1 MNNKMTSTTTFQY
14 VEHAYQRIKP
24 LIHKTPVLTSQSV
37 NSIIEGE
44 VVFKCENF
52 QKTGSFKMRGASNAV
67 LSLSEEQ
74 AKRGVV
80 TVSSGNHGAAL
91 SLAAKL
97 NGIISHVVTPK
108 NTQQVKIDAMKGYGA
123 NLVYCEP
130 SVESRESTLLKVQ
143 QETGSVLIHPYN
155 DYRVI
160 SGAGTVAIELINEIK
175 DLDFIVV
182 PIGGGGLI
190 SGIGVVISSLLPNAK
205 LIGVEPESADDAL
218 RSIKSGE
225 IVPSNYPLTIADG
238 LRSSLGEKTF
248 PMIKKFV
255 SAIHTVSE
263 KEIISSMR
271 FVWERMKIIV
281 EPSSAVTMAA
291 VLNNPASFRGKKTGV
306 IFSGGNIDLSYLP
319 W

>member
-1 MNNKMTSTTTFQY
+1 MRKEPVLQDVQNTSKQITPF
-14 VEHAYQRIKP
+14 VHR
-24 LIHKTPVLTSQSV
+24 TPVLTSQSV
-37 NSIIEGE
+37 NSIIDGE
-44 VVFKCENF
+44 VFFKCENF

-143 QETGSVLIHPYN
+143 QETDAVPIHPYN

-160 SGAGTVAIELINEIK
+160 SGAGTVALEFIDEIK

-190 SGIGVVISSLLPNAK
+190 SGTGVVVSSLRPNTK
-205 LIGVEPESADDAL
+205 LLGVEPESADDAL

-225 IVPSNYPLTIADG
+225 IVPSDYPPTIADG

-306 IFSGGNIDLSYLP
+306 IFSGGNINLSHLP

>member
-1 MNNKMTSTTTFQY
+1 MRKEPVLQDVQNTSKQITPF
-14 VEHAYQRIKP
+14 VHR
-24 LIHKTPVLTSQSV
+24 TPVLTSQSV
-37 NSIIEGE
+37 NSIIDGE
-44 VVFKCENF
+44 VFFKCENF

-67 LSLSEEQ
+67 LSLSEEES
-74 AKRGVV
+74 KRGVV

-91 SLAAKL
+91 ACAAKL
-97 NGIISHVVTPK
+97 NGMKSHVVTPK

-123 NLVYCEP
+123 NLIYCEP
-130 SVESRESTLLKVQ
+130 SVESRESTFINI
-143 QETGSVLIHPYN
+143 QEKTGAIPIHPYN

-160 SGAGTVAIELINEIK
+160 TGAGTVALEIIDEVK
-175 DLDFIVV
+175 DLDFILV

-190 SGIGVVISSLLPNAK
+190 SGTGVVVSSLRPNTK
-205 LIGVEPESADDAL
+205 LLGVEPKSADDAL
-218 RSIKSGE
+218 RSIKSGK
-225 IVPSNYPLTIADG
+225 IVPSDYPPTIADG

-281 EPSSAVTMAA
+281 EPSSAVTMAV

>member
-1 MNNKMTSTTTFQY
+1 MRKEPVLQDVQNTSKQIAPF
-14 VEHAYQRIKP
+14 VHR
-24 LIHKTPVLTSQSV
+24 TPVLTSQSV
-37 NSIIEGE
+37 NSIIDGE
-44 VVFKCENF
+44 VFFKCENF

-67 LSLSEEQ
+67 LSLSEEES
-74 AKRGVV
+74 KRGVV

-91 SLAAKL
+91 ACAAKL
-97 NGIISHVVTPK
+97 NGMKSHIVTPK

-123 NLVYCEP
+123 NLIYCEP
-130 SVESRESTLLKVQ
+130 SVESRESTFINI
-143 QETGSVLIHPYN
+143 QEKTGAIPIHPYN

-160 SGAGTVAIELINEIK
+160 TGAGTVALEIIDEVK
-175 DLDFIVV
+175 DLDFILV

-190 SGIGVVISSLLPNAK
+190 SGTGVVVSSLRPNTK
-205 LIGVEPESADDAL
+205 LLGVEPESADDAL

-225 IVPSNYPLTIADG
+225 IVPSDYPPTIADG

-271 FVWERMKIIV
+271 FVWERMKMIV

>member
-1 MNNKMTSTTTFQY
+1 MRKEPVLQDVQNTSKQITPF
-14 VEHAYQRIKP
+14 VHR
-24 LIHKTPVLTSQSV
+24 TPVLTSQSV
-37 NSIIEGE
+37 NSIIDGE
-44 VVFKCENF
+44 VFFKCENL

-67 LSLSEEQ
+67 LSLSEEES
-74 AKRGVV
+74 KRGVV

-91 SLAAKL
+91 ACAAKL
-97 NGIISHVVTPK
+97 NGMKSHVVTPK

-123 NLVYCEP
+123 NLIYCEP
-130 SVESRESTLLKVQ
+130 SVESRESTFINI
-143 QETGSVLIHPYN
+143 QEKTGAIPIHPYN

-160 SGAGTVAIELINEIK
+160 TGAGTVALEIIDEVK
-175 DLDFIVV
+175 DLDFILV

-190 SGIGVVISSLLPNAK
+190 SGTGVVVSSLLPNTK
-205 LIGVEPESADDAL
+205 LLGVEPESADDAL
-218 RSIKSGE
+218 RSIKSVE
-225 IVPSNYPLTIADG
+225 IVPSDYPPTIADG

>member
-1 MNNKMTSTTTFQY
+1 MRKEPVLQDVQNTSKQITPF
-14 VEHAYQRIKP
+14 VHR
-24 LIHKTPVLTSQSV
+24 TPVLTSQSV
-37 NSIIEGE
+37 NSIIDGE
-44 VVFKCENF
+44 VFFKCENF

-67 LSLSEEQ
+67 LSLSKEES
-74 AKRGVV
+74 KRGVV

-91 SLAAKL
+91 ACAAKL
-97 NGIISHVVTPK
+97 NGMKSHVVTPK

-123 NLVYCEP
+123 NLIYCEP
-130 SVESRESTLLKVQ
+130 SVESRESTFINI
-143 QETGSVLIHPYN
+143 QEKTGAIPIHPYN

-160 SGAGTVAIELINEIK
+160 TGAGTVALEIIDEVK
-175 DLDFIVV
+175 DLDFILV

-190 SGIGVVISSLLPNAK
+190 SGTGVVVSSLRPNTK
-205 LIGVEPESADDAL
+205 LLGVEPESADDAL

-225 IVPSNYPLTIADG
+225 IVPSDYPPTIADG
-238 LRSSLGEKTF
+238 LRSSMGEKTF

>member
-1 MNNKMTSTTTFQY
+1 MRKEPVLQDVQNTSKQIAPF
-14 VEHAYQRIKP
+14 VHR
-24 LIHKTPVLTSQSV
+24 TPVLTSQSV
-37 NSIIEGE
+37 NSIIDGE
-44 VVFKCENF
+44 VFFKCENF

-67 LSLSEEQ
+67 LSLSEEES
-74 AKRGVV
+74 KRGVV

-91 SLAAKL
+91 ACAAKL
-97 NGIISHVVTPK
+97 NGIKSHIVTPK

-123 NLVYCEP
+123 NLIYCEP
-130 SVESRESTLLKVQ
+130 SVESRESTFINI
-143 QETGSVLIHPYN
+143 QEKTGAIPIHPYN

-160 SGAGTVAIELINEIK
+160 TGAGTVALEIIDEVK
-175 DLDFIVV
+175 DLDFILV

-190 SGIGVVISSLLPNAK
+190 SGTGVGVSSLRPNTK
-205 LIGVEPESADDAL
+205 LLGVEPESADDAL

-225 IVPSNYPLTIADG
+225 IVPSDYPPTIADG

>member
-1 MNNKMTSTTTFQY
+1 MRKEPVLQDVQNTSKQITPF
-14 VEHAYQRIKP
+14 VHR
-24 LIHKTPVLTSQSV
+24 TPVLTSQSV
-37 NSIIEGE
+37 NSIIDGE
-44 VVFKCENF
+44 VFFKCENF

-67 LSLSEEQ
+67 LSLSEEES
-74 AKRGVV
+74 KRGVV

-91 SLAAKL
+91 ACAAKL
-97 NGIISHVVTPK
+97 NGMKSHVVTPK

-123 NLVYCEP
+123 NLIYCEP
-130 SVESRESTLLKVQ
+130 SVESRESTFINI
-143 QETGSVLIHPYN
+143 QEKTGAIPIHPYN
-155 DYRVI
+155 DYHVI
-160 SGAGTVAIELINEIK
+160 TGAGTVALEIIDEVN
-175 DLDFIVV
+175 DLDFILV

-190 SGIGVVISSLLPNAK
+190 SGTGVVVSSLRPNTK
-205 LIGVEPESADDAL
+205 LLGVEPESADDAL

-225 IVPSNYPLTIADG
+225 IVPSDYPPTIADG

-248 PMIKKFV
+248 PMIQKFV
-255 SAIHTVSE
+255 DDIHTVSE

-306 IFSGGNIDLSYLP
+306 IFSGGNINLSHLP

>member
-1 MNNKMTSTTTFQY
+1 MRKEPVLRDVQNTSKQIAPF
-14 VEHAYQRIKP
+14 VHR
-24 LIHKTPVLTSQSV
+24 TPVLTSQSV
-37 NSIIEGE
+37 NSIIDGE
-44 VVFKCENF
+44 VFFKCENF

-67 LSLSEEQ
+67 LSLSEEES
-74 AKRGVV
+74 KRGVV

-91 SLAAKL
+91 ACAAKL
-97 NGIISHVVTPK
+97 NGMKSHVVTPK

-123 NLVYCEP
+123 NLIYCEP
-130 SVESRESTLLKVQ
+130 SVESRESTFINI
-143 QETGSVLIHPYN
+143 QEKTGAIPIHPYN

-160 SGAGTVAIELINEIK
+160 TGAGTVALEIIDEVK
-175 DLDFIVV
+175 DLDFILV

-190 SGIGVVISSLLPNAK
+190 SGTGVVVSSLRPNTK
-205 LIGVEPESADDAL
+205 LLGVEPESADDAL

-225 IVPSNYPLTIADG
+225 IVPSDYPPTIADG

-248 PMIKKFV
+248 PMIQKFV
-255 SAIHTVSE
+255 DDIHTVSE

-306 IFSGGNIDLSYLP
+306 IFSGGNINLSHLP

>member
-1 MNNKMTSTTTFQY
+1 MRKEPVLRDVQNTSKQIAPF
-14 VEHAYQRIKP
+14 VHR
-24 LIHKTPVLTSQSV
+24 TPVLTSQSV
-37 NSIIEGE
+37 NSIIDGE
-44 VVFKCENF
+44 VFFKCENF

-67 LSLSEEQ
+67 LSLSEEES
-74 AKRGVV
+74 KRGVV

-91 SLAAKL
+91 ACAAKL
-97 NGIISHVVTPK
+97 NGMKSHVVTPK

-123 NLVYCEP
+123 NLIYCEP
-130 SVESRESTLLKVQ
+130 SVESRESTFINI
-143 QETGSVLIHPYN
+143 QEKTGAIPIHPYN

-160 SGAGTVAIELINEIK
+160 TGAGTVALEIIDEVK
-175 DLDFIVV
+175 DLDFILV

-190 SGIGVVISSLLPNAK
+190 SGTGVVVSSLRPNTK
-205 LIGVEPESADDAL
+205 LLGVEPESADDAL

-225 IVPSNYPLTIADG
+225 IVPSDYPPTIADG

-281 EPSSAVTMAA
+281 EPSSAVTMAV

>member
-1 MNNKMTSTTTFQY
+1 MISVTTFQY
-14 VEHAYQRIKP
+14 IEHAYERIKP
-24 LIHKTPVLTSQSV
+24 MIHRTPVLTSQTV
-37 NSIIEGE
+37 NSMIDGE

-67 LSLSEEQ
+67 LSLSEEET
-74 AKRGVV
+74 KRGVV

-97 NGIISHVVTPK
+97 NGIISHVVTPN

-143 QETGSVLIHPYN
+143 QETGAVPIHPFN
-155 DYRVI
+155 DYMVI
-160 SGAGTVAIELINEIK
+160 SGAGTVALELINEVK
-175 DLDFIVV
+175 DLDFIVA

-190 SGIGVVISSLLPNAK
+190 SGTGVVVSRLLPNAK

-218 RSIKSGE
+218 RSIKSGG
-225 IVPSNYPLTIADG
+225 IVPSNYPSTIADG

-248 PMIKKFV
+248 PMIQNFV
-255 SAIHTVSE
+255 DDIHTVSE

-291 VLNNPASFRGKKTGV
+291 VLNNPASFCGQKTGV
-306 IFSGGNIDLSYLP
+306 IFSGGNIDLSHLP

>member
-1 MNNKMTSTTTFQY
+1 MRKEPVLQDVQNTSKQITPF
-14 VEHAYQRIKP
+14 VHR
-24 LIHKTPVLTSQSV
+24 TPVLTSQSV
-37 NSIIEGE
+37 NSIIDGE
-44 VVFKCENF
+44 VFFKCENF

-67 LSLSEEQ
+67 LSLSEEES
-74 AKRGVV
+74 KRGVV

-91 SLAAKL
+91 ACAAKL
-97 NGIISHVVTPK
+97 NGMKSHVVTPK

-123 NLVYCEP
+123 NLIYCEP
-130 SVESRESTLLKVQ
+130 SVESRESTFINI
-143 QETGSVLIHPYN
+143 QEKTGAIPIHPYN

-160 SGAGTVAIELINEIK
+160 TGAGTVALEIIDEVK
-175 DLDFIVV
+175 DLDFILV

-190 SGIGVVISSLLPNAK
+190 SGTGVVVSSLRPNTK
-205 LIGVEPESADDAL
+205 LLGVEPESADDAL

-225 IVPSNYPLTIADG
+225 IVPSDYPPTIADG

-248 PMIKKFV
+248 PMIQKFV
-255 SAIHTVSE
+255 DDIQTVSE
-263 KEIISSMR
+263 EEIISSMR

-306 IFSGGNIDLSYLP
+306 IFSGGNIDLSHLP

>member
-1 MNNKMTSTTTFQY
+1 MRKEPVLQDVQNTSKQITPF
-14 VEHAYQRIKP
+14 VHR
-24 LIHKTPVLTSQSV
+24 TPVLTSQSV
-37 NSIIEGE
+37 NSIIDGE
-44 VVFKCENF
+44 VFFKCENF

-67 LSLSEEQ
+67 LSLSEEES
-74 AKRGVV
+74 KRGVV

-91 SLAAKL
+91 ACAAKL
-97 NGIISHVVTPK
+97 NGMKSHVVTPK

-123 NLVYCEP
+123 NLIYCEP
-130 SVESRESTLLKVQ
+130 SVESRESTFINI
-143 QETGSVLIHPYN
+143 QEKTGAIPIHPYN

-160 SGAGTVAIELINEIK
+160 TGAGTVALEIIDEVK
-175 DLDFIVV
+175 DLDFILV

-190 SGIGVVISSLLPNAK
+190 SGTGVVVSSLRPNTK
-205 LIGVEPESADDAL
+205 LLGVEPESADDAL

-225 IVPSNYPLTIADG
+225 IVPSDYPPTIADG

-248 PMIKKFV
+248 PMIQKFV
-255 SAIHTVSE
+255 DDIQTVSE
-263 KEIISSMR
+263 EEIISSMR

>member
-1 MNNKMTSTTTFQY
+1 MKKEPVLQDIQNTSKQIAPF
-14 VEHAYQRIKP
+14 VHR
-24 LIHKTPVLTSQSV
+24 TPVLTSQSV
-37 NSIIEGE
+37 NSIIDGE
-44 VVFKCENF
+44 VFFKCENF

-67 LSLSEEQ
+67 LSLSKEES
-74 AKRGVV
+74 KRGVV

-91 SLAAKL
+91 ACAAKL

-108 NTQQVKIDAMKGYGA
+108 NSQQVKIDAMKGYGA

-143 QETGSVLIHPYN
+143 QETSSVPIHPYN

-160 SGAGTVAIELINEIK
+160 SGAGTVAIELINEIQ

-190 SGIGVVISSLLPNAK
+190 SGTGVVVSSLLPNTK
-205 LIGVEPESADDAL
+205 LLGVEPESADDAL

-225 IVPSNYPLTIADG
+225 IVPSDYPPTIADG

>member
-1 MNNKMTSTTTFQY
+1 MRKEPVLQDVQNTSKQIAPF
-14 VEHAYQRIKP
+14 VHR
-24 LIHKTPVLTSQSV
+24 TPVLTSQSV
-37 NSIIEGE
+37 NSIIDGE
-44 VVFKCENF
+44 VFFKCENF

-67 LSLSEEQ
+67 LSLSEEES
-74 AKRGVV
+74 KRGVV

-91 SLAAKL
+91 ACAAKL
-97 NGIISHVVTPK
+97 NGMKSHVVTPK

-123 NLVYCEP
+123 NLIYCEP
-130 SVESRESTLLKVQ
+130 SVESRESTFINI
-143 QETGSVLIHPYN
+143 QEKTGAIPIHPYN

-160 SGAGTVAIELINEIK
+160 TGAGTVALEIIDEVK
-175 DLDFIVV
+175 DLDFILV

-190 SGIGVVISSLLPNAK
+190 SGTGVVVSSLRPNTK
-205 LIGVEPESADDAL
+205 LLGVEPESADDAL

-225 IVPSNYPLTIADG
+225 IVPSDYPPTIADG

-248 PMIKKFV
+248 PMIQKFV
-255 SAIHTVSE
+255 DDIQTVSE
-263 KEIISSMR
+263 EEIISSMR

>member
-1 MNNKMTSTTTFQY
+1 MRKEPVLQDVQNTSKQIAPF
-14 VEHAYQRIKP
+14 VHR
-24 LIHKTPVLTSQSV
+24 TPVLTSQSV
-37 NSIIEGE
+37 NSIIDGE
-44 VVFKCENF
+44 VFFKCENF

-67 LSLSEEQ
+67 LSLSEEES
-74 AKRGVV
+74 KRGVV

-91 SLAAKL
+91 ACAAKL
-97 NGIISHVVTPK
+97 NGMKSHVVTPK

-123 NLVYCEP
+123 NLIYCEP
-130 SVESRESTLLKVQ
+130 SVESRESTFINI
-143 QETGSVLIHPYN
+143 QEKTGAIPIHPYN

-160 SGAGTVAIELINEIK
+160 TGAGTVALEIIDEVK
-175 DLDFIVV
+175 DLDFILV

-190 SGIGVVISSLLPNAK
+190 SGTGVVVSSLRPNTK
-205 LIGVEPESADDAL
+205 LLGVEPESADDAL
-218 RSIKSGE
+218 RSIKSGK
-225 IVPSNYPLTIADG
+225 IVPSDYPPTIADG

>member
-1 MNNKMTSTTTFQY
+1 MTSVTTLHH
-14 VEHAYQRIKP
+14 VERAYRSIKP

-67 LSLSEEQ
+67 LSLSEED

-108 NTQQVKIDAMKGYGA
+108 NTQQVKVDAMKGYGA

-143 QETGSVLIHPYN
+143 QETGAVPIHPFN

-160 SGAGTVAIELINEIK
+160 SGAGTVALELINEIK

-190 SGIGVVISSLLPNAK
+190 SGIGVVVSSLLPNTK

-218 RSIKSGE
+218 RSMKSGE

-248 PMIKKFV
+248 PMIQNFV
-255 SAIHTVSE
+255 DDIHTVSE

-281 EPSSAVTMAA
+281 EPSSAVTFATI
-291 VLNNPASFRGKKTGV
+291 LNKPETFRGKKSGV
-306 IFSGGNIDLSYLP
+306 IFSGGNIDLSCLP

>member
-1 MNNKMTSTTTFQY
+1 MRKEPVLQDVQNTSKQITPF
-14 VEHAYQRIKP
+14 VHR
-24 LIHKTPVLTSQSV
+24 TPVLTSQSV
-37 NSIIEGE
+37 NSIIDGE
-44 VVFKCENF
+44 VFFKCENF

-67 LSLSEEQ
+67 LSLSEEES
-74 AKRGVV
+74 KRGVV

-91 SLAAKL
+91 ACAAKL
-97 NGIISHVVTPK
+97 NGMKSHVVTPK

-123 NLVYCEP
+123 NLIYCEP
-130 SVESRESTLLKVQ
+130 SVESRESTFINI
-143 QETGSVLIHPYN
+143 QEKTGAIPIHPYN

-160 SGAGTVAIELINEIK
+160 TGAGTVALEIIDEVK
-175 DLDFIVV
+175 DLDFILV

-190 SGIGVVISSLLPNAK
+190 SGTGVVVSSLRPNTK
-205 LIGVEPESADDAL
+205 LLGVEPESADDAL

-225 IVPSNYPLTIADG
+225 IVPSDYPPTIADG

-248 PMIKKFV
+248 PMIQKFV
-255 SAIHTVSE
+255 DDIHTVSE

>member
-1 MNNKMTSTTTFQY
+1 MTSVTTLHH
-14 VEHAYQRIKP
+14 VERAYQIIKS

-37 NSIIEGE
+37 NSVIGGE
-44 VVFKCENF
+44 VAFKCENF

-67 LSLSEEQ
+67 LSLSEEE

-108 NTQQVKIDAMKGYGA
+108 NTQQVKVDAMKGYGA

-143 QETGSVLIHPYN
+143 QETGAVPIHPYN
-155 DYRVI
+155 NYRVI
-160 SGAGTVAIELINEIK
+160 SGAGTVALELINEIK

-190 SGIGVVISSLLPNAK
+190 SGIGVVVSSLLPNTK

-218 RSIKSGE
+218 RSMKSGE

-248 PMIKKFV
+248 PMIQNFV
-255 SAIHTVSE
+255 DDIHTVSE

-281 EPSSAVTMAA
+281 EPSSAVTFATI
-291 VLNNPASFRGKKTGV
+291 LNKPETFRGKKSGV
-306 IFSGGNIDLSYLP
+306 ILSGGNIDLSFLP

>member
-1 MNNKMTSTTTFQY
+1 MRKEPVLQDVQNTSKQITPF
-14 VEHAYQRIKP
+14 VHR
-24 LIHKTPVLTSQSV
+24 TPVLTSQSV
-37 NSIIEGE
+37 NSIIDGE
-44 VVFKCENF
+44 VFFKCENF

-67 LSLSEEQ
+67 LSLSKEES
-74 AKRGVV
+74 KRGVV

-91 SLAAKL
+91 ACAAKL
-97 NGIISHVVTPK
+97 NGIESHVVTPK

-123 NLVYCEP
+123 NLIYCEP
-130 SVESRESTLLKVQ
+130 SVESRESTFINI
-143 QETGSVLIHPYN
+143 QEKTGAIPIHPYN

-160 SGAGTVAIELINEIK
+160 TGAGTVALEIIDEVK
-175 DLDFIVV
+175 DLDFILV

-190 SGIGVVISSLLPNAK
+190 SGTGVVVSSLRPNTK
-205 LIGVEPESADDAL
+205 LLGVEPESADDAL

-225 IVPSNYPLTIADG
+225 IVPSDYPPTIADG

-281 EPSSAVTMAA
+281 EPSSAVTMAV

>member
-1 MNNKMTSTTTFQY
+1 MRKEPVLQDVQNTSKQITPF
-14 VEHAYQRIKP
+14 VHR
-24 LIHKTPVLTSQSV
+24 TPVLTSQSV
-37 NSIIEGE
+37 NSIIDGE
-44 VVFKCENF
+44 VFFKCENF

-67 LSLSEEQ
+67 LSLSEEES
-74 AKRGVV
+74 KRGVV

-91 SLAAKL
+91 ACAAKL
-97 NGIISHVVTPK
+97 NGIKSHVVTPK
-108 NTQQVKIDAMKGYGA
+108 NTQQVKISAMKGYGA
-123 NLVYCEP
+123 NLIYCEP
-130 SVESRESTLLKVQ
+130 SVESRESTFINI
-143 QETGSVLIHPYN
+143 QEKTGAIPIHPYN

-160 SGAGTVAIELINEIK
+160 TGAGTVALEIIDEVK
-175 DLDFIVV
+175 DLDFIIV

-190 SGIGVVISSLLPNAK
+190 SGTGVVVSSLRPNTK
-205 LIGVEPESADDAL
+205 LLGVEPESADDAL

-225 IVPSNYPLTIADG
+225 IVPSDYPPTIADG

-248 PMIKKFV
+248 PMIQKFV
-255 SAIHTVSE
+255 DDIHTVSE

>member
-1 MNNKMTSTTTFQY
+1 MRKEPVLQDVQNTSKQITPF
-14 VEHAYQRIKP
+14 
-24 LIHKTPVLTSQSV
+24 IHRTPVLTSQSV
-37 NSIIEGE
+37 NSIIDGE
-44 VVFKCENF
+44 VFFKCENF

-67 LSLSEEQ
+67 LSLSEEES
-74 AKRGVV
+74 KRGVV

-91 SLAAKL
+91 ACAAKL
-97 NGIISHVVTPK
+97 NGIKSHIVTPK

-123 NLVYCEP
+123 NLIYCEP
-130 SVESRESTLLKVQ
+130 SVESRESTFINI
-143 QETGSVLIHPYN
+143 QEKTGAIPIHPYN

-160 SGAGTVAIELINEIK
+160 TGAGTVALEIIDEVK
-175 DLDFIVV
+175 DLDFILV

-190 SGIGVVISSLLPNAK
+190 SGTGVVVSSLRPNTK
-205 LIGVEPESADDAL
+205 LLGVEPESADDAL
-218 RSIKSGE
+218 RSIRSGK
-225 IVPSNYPLTIADG
+225 IVPSDYPPTIADG

-271 FVWERMKIIV
+271 FVLERMKIIV

>member
-1 MNNKMTSTTTFQY
+1 MTSVTTFQY
-14 VEHAYQRIKP
+14 VEHAYQRIKT

-37 NSIIEGE
+37 NSIIEGK

-143 QETGSVLIHPYN
+143 QETGAVPIHPYN

-160 SGAGTVAIELINEIK
+160 SGAGTVALELINEIK

-190 SGIGVVISSLLPNAK
+190 SGIGVVVSSLLPNTK

-218 RSIKSGE
+218 RSMKSGE

-248 PMIKKFV
+248 PMIQNFV
-255 SAIHTVSE
+255 DDIHTVSE

-271 FVWERMKIIV
+271 FIWERMKIII
-281 EPSSAVTMAA
+281 EPSSAVTFATI
-291 VLNNPASFRGKKTGV
+291 LNKPETFRGKKSGV
-306 IFSGGNIDLSYLP
+306 ILSGGNIDLSYLP

>member
-1 MNNKMTSTTTFQY
+1 MRKEPVLQDVQNTSKQITPF
-14 VEHAYQRIKP
+14 VHR
-24 LIHKTPVLTSQSV
+24 TPVLTSQSV
-37 NSIIEGE
+37 NSIIDGE
-44 VVFKCENF
+44 VLFKCENF

-67 LSLSEEQ
+67 LSLSEKES
-74 AKRGVV
+74 KRGVV

-91 SLAAKL
+91 ACAAKL
-97 NGIISHVVTPK
+97 NGIKSHVVTPK
-108 NTQQVKIDAMKGYGA
+108 NTQQVKISAMKGYGA
-123 NLVYCEP
+123 NLIYCEP
-130 SVESRESTLLKVQ
+130 SVESRESTFINI
-143 QETGSVLIHPYN
+143 QEKTGAIPIHPYN

-160 SGAGTVAIELINEIK
+160 TGAGTVALEIIDEVK
-175 DLDFIVV
+175 DLDFILV

-190 SGIGVVISSLLPNAK
+190 SGTGVVVSSLRPNTK
-205 LIGVEPESADDAL
+205 LLGVEPESADDAL

-225 IVPSNYPLTIADG
+225 IVPSDYPPTIADG

-255 SAIHTVSE
+255 SAIHTVAE

-306 IFSGGNIDLSYLP
+306 IFSGGNIDLSHLS

>member
-1 MNNKMTSTTTFQY
+1 MRKEPVLQDVQNTSKQITPF
-14 VEHAYQRIKP
+14 VHR
-24 LIHKTPVLTSQSV
+24 TPVLTSQSV
-37 NSIIEGE
+37 NSIIDGE
-44 VVFKCENF
+44 VFFKCENF

-67 LSLSEEQ
+67 LSLSEEES
-74 AKRGVV
+74 KRGVV

-91 SLAAKL
+91 ACAAKL
-97 NGIISHVVTPK
+97 NGMKSHVVTPK

-123 NLVYCEP
+123 NLIYCEP
-130 SVESRESTLLKVQ
+130 SVESRESTFINI
-143 QETGSVLIHPYN
+143 QEKTGAIPIHPYN

-160 SGAGTVAIELINEIK
+160 TGAGTVALEIIDEVK
-175 DLDFIVV
+175 DLDFILV

-190 SGIGVVISSLLPNAK
+190 SGTGVVVSSLRPNTK
-205 LIGVEPESADDAL
+205 LLGVEPESADDAL

-225 IVPSNYPLTIADG
+225 IVPSDYPPTIADG

-306 IFSGGNIDLSYLP
+306 IFSGGNINLSHLP

>member
-1 MNNKMTSTTTFQY
+1 MTSVTTLHH
-14 VEHAYQRIKP
+14 VERAYQIIKS

-37 NSIIEGE
+37 NSVIGGE
-44 VVFKCENF
+44 VAFKCENF

-67 LSLSEEQ
+67 LSLSEEE

-108 NTQQVKIDAMKGYGA
+108 NTQQVKVDAMKGYGA

-143 QETGSVLIHPYN
+143 QVTGAVPIHPYN

-160 SGAGTVAIELINEIK
+160 SGAGTVALELINEIK

-190 SGIGVVISSLLPNAK
+190 SGIGVVVSSLLPNTK

-218 RSIKSGE
+218 RSMKSGE

-248 PMIKKFV
+248 PMIQNFV
-255 SAIHTVSE
+255 DDIHTVSE

-281 EPSSAVTMAA
+281 EPSSAVTFATI
-291 VLNNPASFRGKKTGV
+291 LNKPETFRGKKSGV
-306 IFSGGNIDLSYLP
+306 ILSGGNIDLSYLP

>member
-1 MNNKMTSTTTFQY
+1 MRKEPVLQDVQNTSKQITPF
-14 VEHAYQRIKP
+14 VHR
-24 LIHKTPVLTSQSV
+24 TPVLTSQSV
-37 NSIIEGE
+37 NSIIDGE
-44 VVFKCENF
+44 VFFKCENF

-67 LSLSEEQ
+67 LSLSEEES
-74 AKRGVV
+74 KRGVV

-91 SLAAKL
+91 ACAAKL
-97 NGIISHVVTPK
+97 NGIKSHVVTPK
-108 NTQQVKIDAMKGYGA
+108 NTQQVKISAMKGYGA
-123 NLVYCEP
+123 NLIYCEP
-130 SVESRESTLLKVQ
+130 SVESRESTFINI
-143 QETGSVLIHPYN
+143 QEKTGAIPIHPYN

-160 SGAGTVAIELINEIK
+160 TGAGTVALEIIDEVK
-175 DLDFIVV
+175 DLDFILV

-190 SGIGVVISSLLPNAK
+190 SGTGVVVSSLRPNTK
-205 LIGVEPESADDAL
+205 LLGVEPESADDAL

-225 IVPSNYPLTIADG
+225 IVPSDYPPTIADG

-306 IFSGGNIDLSYLP
+306 IFSGGNIDLTHLP

>member
-1 MNNKMTSTTTFQY
+1 MTSVTTLHH
-14 VEHAYQRIKP
+14 VERAYQIIKS

-37 NSIIEGE
+37 NSVIGGE

-67 LSLSEEQ
+67 LSLSEEE

-108 NTQQVKIDAMKGYGA
+108 NTQQVKVDAMKGYGA

-143 QETGSVLIHPYN
+143 QVTGAVPIHPYN

-160 SGAGTVAIELINEIK
+160 SGAGTVALELINEIK

-190 SGIGVVISSLLPNAK
+190 SGIGVVVSSLLPNTK

-218 RSIKSGE
+218 RSMKSGE

-248 PMIKKFV
+248 PMIQNFV
-255 SAIHTVSE
+255 DDIHTVSE

-281 EPSSAVTMAA
+281 EPSSAVTFATI
-291 VLNNPASFRGKKTGV
+291 LNKPETFRGKKSGV
-306 IFSGGNIDLSYLP
+306 ILSGGNIDLSFLP